1 MNAPLA
7 IVRVALLLLIFT
19 PGPLGAAA
27 LLSESP
33 TTVAPVGDLGA
44 VADKDPAV
52 RVVTVL
58 ILRALDIKPDPVQ
71 PARRI
76 DAAPGGVKQPH
87 GDLEFHDG
95 ADE

>member
-1 MNAPLA
+1 M
-7 IVRVALLLLIFT
+7 
-19 PGPLGAAA
+19 
-27 LLSESP
+27 LSESP

-76 DAAPGGVKQPH
+76 DAAPGGVNWVARRDSRWTFAQQGGCP
-87 GDLEFHDG
+87 
-95 ADE
+95 